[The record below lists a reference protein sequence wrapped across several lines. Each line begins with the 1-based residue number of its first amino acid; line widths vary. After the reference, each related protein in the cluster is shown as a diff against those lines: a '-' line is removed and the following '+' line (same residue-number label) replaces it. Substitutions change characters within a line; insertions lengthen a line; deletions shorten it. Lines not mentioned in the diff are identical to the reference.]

1 MIPTASNPFRITAK
15 LDRSVYVTNELSVL
29 TVQSS
34 EDAFVRVFVI
44 SADASL
50 TQVFPNRWQTDNRL
64 RKGATVRIPA
74 EGETRWR
81 LRITE
86 PFGTEI
92 VMVQARREQFSDLAK
107 GVEYT
112 GTFLDLGHESPAQT
126 RARGMKAEEIV
137 SAPPTQGASDPA
149 PTPCGRAETMVS
161 NQVVQRR

>member
-29 TVQSS
+29 MVQSS

-44 SADASL
+44 SADASQ
-50 TQVFPNRWQTDNRL
+50 TQVFPNKWQTDNRV

-92 VMVQARREQFSDLAK
+92 VMVQALREQFSDLAK

-112 GTFLDLGHESPAQT
+112 GTFLDLGQESPAQT
-126 RARGMKAEEIV
+126 RARGMKAEEI
-137 SAPPTQGASDPA
+137 SAPAAPASA
-149 PTPCGRAETMVS
+149 PTAAPGGRAETVVS
-161 NQVVQRR
+161 YQVVAQRP